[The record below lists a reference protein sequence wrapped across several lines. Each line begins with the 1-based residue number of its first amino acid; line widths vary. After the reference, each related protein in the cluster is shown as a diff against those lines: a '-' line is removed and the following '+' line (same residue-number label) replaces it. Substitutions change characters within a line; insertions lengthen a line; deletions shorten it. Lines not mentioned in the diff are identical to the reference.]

1 MIEPLTLAWKGSR
14 TYLHGSDLFNALAE
28 IAEFVSGDQSAFVSQ
43 LIFKRFARTALAV
56 TTDEP
61 ATNVQT
67 IGKARLAFAKLG
79 TGTNLWIIETGDEV
93 TTRRP
98 FDEDDL
104 VATAVVDE
112 NAITL
117 SKRSHYSPI
126 EEIIALTKKLNYAL
140 SPEVSGRWVFGQ
152 IDLSCRLDTDHQIT
166 RIERKNIVGNRFS
179 LNEIRLNEKPV
190 GTIRFIVGSP

>member
-43 LIFKRFARTALAV
+43 LIFKRFARNALAV

-179 LNEIRLNEKPV
+179 LNEIQLNEKPV